1 MEVLSQREMAFR
13 QQGFSGGRFDVLTPE
28 EIDEVRHRVTDIVSL
43 IRTMGSPRI
52 RITEETSHGF
62 PMGFC
67 IRWTR
72 RETSVEAGRQRAA
85 AAGAQGGGSNCQS
98 MLVVLD
104 GMPVQDVGGSGPT
117 IPATDFLLDLSPE
130 EIESIRV
137 LSPVQARFQY
147 GVRGERGA
155 LIVETRRGWRP
166 GG

>member
-13 QQGFSGGRFDVLTPE
+13 QEGFSGGRLDVLTPE
-28 EIDEVRHRVTDIVSL
+28 EIDEVRHRVTDIVDL

-67 IRWTR
+67 IHWTR

-85 AAGAQGGGSNCQS
+85 AAGAQGGGGNCQS

-155 LIVETRRGWRP
+155 LIVEIRRGWRP